1 MLTKKQNM
9 LECVRGGKPDR
20 FVNQF
25 EALSFAMGRPGRG
38 ARSGLKPG
46 GTIVDEWGVTITWAP
61 NTPGPFPVHDAE
73 HKVLKD
79 ITQWRDV
86 VHAPSLD
93 FTEDDWAPF
102 AEKAAKIDRNE
113 QFACPTIAPG
123 LFEQSHYLMGM
134 DDAMANFYLEPDE
147 MHDLIKYLTDYELR
161 FAEQVCKYM
170 KPDAIIHHDDWGT
183 QISTFMSVD
192 MFEEFFQEPAK
203 EVYGY
208 YHDHGVEL
216 CVHHSDSFA
225 ATLVPNMIDIGIDIW
240 QGCLAQSNDIPDLVK
255 KYGGQISFM
264 GGIDSGVVDRE
275 GWTSEVIE
283 QEVRRMCTACGKH
296 YYIPCITQ
304 GGPGNTYDGVYDCIS
319 EKIDMMSAELF

>member
-1 MLTKKQNM
+1 MLTKRQNL
-9 LECVRGGKPDR
+9 LETIHGGNPDR
-20 FVNQF
+20 FVKQY
-25 EALSFAMGRPGRG
+25 EAFHTIRG
-38 ARSGLKPG
+38 NPLNDVKVKYGEPPVANA
-46 GTIVDEWGVTITWAP
+46 WGVTRVWPIG
-61 NTPGPFPVHDAE
+61 TPGAFPVHDEE
-73 HKVLKD
+73 HIVVKD
-79 ITQWRDV
+79 IENWKEYV
-86 VHAPSLD
+86 KAPRAK
-93 FTEDDWAPF
+93 FTPGEWEPF
-102 AEKAAKIDRNE
+102 IAQAEAIDRNE
-113 QFACPTIAPG
+113 EFVTIMMTPG
-123 LFEQSHYLMGM
+123 IFEQCHYLCEIQRCLI
-134 DDAMANFYLEPDE
+134 YLYENPDE
-147 MHDLIKYLTDYELR
+147 MEELIKYITDYELQM
-161 FAEQVCKYM
+161 AEEYCTYL